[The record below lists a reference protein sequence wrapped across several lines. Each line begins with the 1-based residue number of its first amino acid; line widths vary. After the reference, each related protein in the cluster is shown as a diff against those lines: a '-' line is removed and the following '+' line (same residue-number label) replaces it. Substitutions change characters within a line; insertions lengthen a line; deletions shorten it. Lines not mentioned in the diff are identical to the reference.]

1 MAVIISTLG
10 LTPAIVTEMMDEL
23 QKRGVNVREVH
34 VVTTKGAE
42 LSYHVLRVHLL
53 HTKRYPERVEIKQTD
68 VDLEDIISEK
78 DVKTYR
84 NRFQAAIKAVLKHT
98 STNDVYVN
106 LAGGRKTM
114 PIDAYLLALAQGI
127 DNIYHVVAPAIGGVQ
142 DVNKKFQG
150 DKAKA
155 VKRASEEGSKPS
167 EELLKEIDEYLH
179 PSVEVSLIRI
189 PSPALTAGQRKELLK
204 QVLD

>member
-1 MAVIISTLG
+1 MVVIISTLG

-42 LSYHVLRVHLL
+42 LSYHVLRVHLS
-53 HTKRYPERVEIKQTD
+53 HTERYP
-68 VDLEDIISEK
+68 
-78 DVKTYR
+78 VKTYR
-84 NRFQAAIKAVLKHT
+84 NRFQAAIKAVLKHAN
-98 STNDVYVN
+98 TNDVYVN

-114 PIDAYLLALAQGI
+114 PIDAYLLALAHGI

-155 VKRASEEGSKPS
+155 IKRASEEGSRPS

-179 PSVEVSLIRI
+179 PSVEVSLVRI
-189 PSPALTAGQRKELLK
+189 PSPALTADQRKELLK